1 MHQRL
6 CSDWRQAGSD
16 VRVVLVHVR
25 ARVLWAPGFSRAD
38 VSNQSLS
45 RSSFIPLSRC
55 WWSCGEMG
63 MAPPPPPPPHPPSPP
78 LLWGRVV
85 VPIDEAG
92 GA

>member
-6 CSDWRQAGSD
+6 CSGWRQAGSG

-63 MAPPPPPPPHPPSPP
+63 MAPPPPPLHHRLRCCGAAWSCQSMR
-78 LLWGRVV
+78 L
-85 VPIDEAG
+85 G